1 MSSDEASNNIHT
13 YLLSDYVSGG
23 KKSGR
28 LQSSFAGVGS
38 FKLWHI
44 SIYSSKSWLLNAVK
58 LCSKVAE
65 QVLRK

>member
-38 FKLWHI
+38 FKL
-44 SIYSSKSWLLNAVK
+44 
-58 LCSKVAE
+58 
-65 QVLRK
+65 